1 MKILLVHNDYAR
13 HSGEE
18 TVVETMATLL
28 QNRGH
33 KVAFYRRSSCE
44 KRERLSGQ
52 VAGFFQGIYSPSGI
66 RGMREVI
73 LREKPDVINVHNLYP
88 FISPAA
94 LSECHKANIPV
105 VMTVHNY
112 RLICPTGLFMRNG
125 APCEKC
131 LQQGNEWSCIRH
143 NCEGTLPRS
152 IGYALRGAY
161 ARWNEIFHQYIDR
174 FACLSEFQRQKLI
187 TAGFDA
193 AKIRIIPNTI
203 DIPDSL
209 TSTNG
214 EYVAYCGRLSYEKG
228 SDLLF
233 AVAARHPEIR
243 FKFAGEIRDR
253 NLLPEKLPDNC
264 ELTGHLNREQ
274 LEAFYRKAAF
284 IVIPSRCYE
293 GFPMAIPEAARYG
306 KCVIGPDH
314 GSFSEIIGQGVNAI
328 GRLFE
333 AGKSTALEQQIIS
346 LWETPD
352 LAKDLGI
359 GAYHKVHQCYSSAII
374 GEQWEK
380 LFEEVVQ
387 KR

>member
-131 LQQGNEWSCIRH
+131 LQQGGEWSCIRH

-161 ARWNEIFHQYIDR
+161 ARWNEIFHQYVDR

-214 EYVAYCGRLSYEKG
+214 EYVAYCSTLDYLDVANWDVSNVTNVSGMFKACESLDPL
-228 SDLLF
+228 DLNNWNIS
-233 AVAARHPEIR
+233 RIR
-243 FKFAGEIRDR
+243 
-253 NLLPEKLPDNC
+253 
-264 ELTGHLNREQ
+264 
-274 LEAFYRKAAF
+274 Y
-284 IVIPSRCYE
+284 YE
-293 GFPMAIPEAARYG
+293 GFM
-306 KCVIGPDH
+306 DN
-314 GSFSEIIGQGVNAI
+314 GSMIN
-328 GRLFE
+328 
-333 AGKSTALEQQIIS
+333 
-346 LWETPD
+346 
-352 LAKDLGI
+352 
-359 GAYHKVHQCYSSAII
+359 GAYWTYFFQN
-374 GEQWEK
+374 
-380 LFEEVVQ
+380 
-387 KR
+387 R